1 MKHVYKQEGR
11 EAGRKHGRIGRKK
24 GLEERKDWKEERIGR
39 KKGLEERKDWKEE
52 RIGRKGGTD
61 RRTEEEGE
69 ERNGAKEGV

>member
-1 MKHVYKQEGR
+1 MLNKDPDSQLGVQRGKLMKHVYKQEGR
-11 EAGRKHGRIGRKK
+11 EAGRKHG
-24 GLEERKDWKEERIGR
+24 RIGR